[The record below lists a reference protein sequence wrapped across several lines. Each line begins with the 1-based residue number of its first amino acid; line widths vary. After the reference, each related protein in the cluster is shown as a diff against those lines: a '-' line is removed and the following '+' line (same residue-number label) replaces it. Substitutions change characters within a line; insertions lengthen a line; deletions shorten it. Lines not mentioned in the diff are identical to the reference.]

1 MAGYVLRRSLQAAFS
16 IVGVL
21 ILAFVL
27 ARSAGDPVYL
37 LLPPTAS
44 EAEVVSLRQ
53 ALGLDRPIGVQLLV
67 YMANVVRGDWGESL
81 YFREP
86 VFEVILSRVPATLE
100 LTFTAFAVALLV
112 AIPLGILAAVRRN
125 GFLDFAATVLAVSGQ
140 ALPLFWVG
148 LVLIVV
154 FAVNIPLFPVSGRG
168 TVLHLVLPSVTL
180 GIYLSA
186 HIMRLTRSEML
197 NTLSQ
202 DYIRTAHAKGVRN
215 GRVIGVH
222 ALKNALTPVISAI
235 GLSFGR
241 TLGGTVITETVF
253 SWPGLGRLVVD
264 AVRSYDYPLIQ
275 GCVVILAVFIVVAN
289 LLSDLGVAA
298 LDPRI
303 RYS

>member
-86 VFEVILSRVPATLE
+86 VFEVILSRLPATLE

>member
-53 ALGLDRPIGVQLLV
+53 ALGLDRPVGVQLLV

-112 AIPLGILAAVRRN
+112 AIPLGILAAV
-125 GFLDFAATVLAVSGQ
+125 
-140 ALPLFWVG
+140 
-148 LVLIVV
+148 
-154 FAVNIPLFPVSGRG
+154 
-168 TVLHLVLPSVTL
+168 
-180 GIYLSA
+180 
-186 HIMRLTRSEML
+186 
-197 NTLSQ
+197 
-202 DYIRTAHAKGVRN
+202 
-215 GRVIGVH
+215 
-222 ALKNALTPVISAI
+222 
-235 GLSFGR
+235 
-241 TLGGTVITETVF
+241 
-253 SWPGLGRLVVD
+253 
-264 AVRSYDYPLIQ
+264 
-275 GCVVILAVFIVVAN
+275 
-289 LLSDLGVAA
+289 
-298 LDPRI
+298 
-303 RYS
+303 